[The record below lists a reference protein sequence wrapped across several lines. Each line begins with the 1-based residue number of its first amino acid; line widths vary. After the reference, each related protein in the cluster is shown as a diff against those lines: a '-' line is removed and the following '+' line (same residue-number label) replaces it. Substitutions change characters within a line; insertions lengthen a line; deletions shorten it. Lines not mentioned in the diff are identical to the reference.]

1 MDGNRWRYTL
11 FDVMGNYQCSK
22 IIKVNLTH
30 PVIDTILLALGSS
43 PETRQ
48 WKTERQ
54 ITGPCLAKVDMVLN
68 ISHLIIFLYMGKFR
82 LFNCFKFIISLILL

>member
-1 MDGNRWRYTL
+1 MEIGGGIHFLMLWVIINAVKY
-11 FDVMGNYQCSK
+11 

-30 PVIDTILLALGSS
+30 PVIDTILLALGSC

-48 WKTERQ
+48 WKTKRQ

-68 ISHLIIFLYMGKFR
+68 ISHWR
-82 LFNCFKFIISLILL
+82 LFL